1 MREKE
6 ETDIIVHF
14 LGGILPKH
22 QFIIEE
28 NTSAGSASTVGKG
41 TVDVVEVGDMRGVIH
56 IA

>member
-6 ETDIIVHF
+6 ETDITAHL
-14 LGGILPKH
+14 LGRIIPKH

-28 NTSAGSASTVGKG
+28 NTSAGSASAVVKG
-41 TVDVVEVGDMRGVIH
+41 TVGVIGVVGVRGVID